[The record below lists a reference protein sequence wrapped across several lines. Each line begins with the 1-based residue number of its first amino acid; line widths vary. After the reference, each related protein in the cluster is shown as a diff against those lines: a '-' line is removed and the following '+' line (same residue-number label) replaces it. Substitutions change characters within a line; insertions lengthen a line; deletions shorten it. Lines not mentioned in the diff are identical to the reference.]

1 MVTLAA
7 CGGGHSAQINDNDTP
22 VVLKYA
28 TDLKLTEHEG
38 YTEAAVRN
46 PWDTTRTLH
55 RYYLV
60 DRDAPLPEGLADGSV
75 IRVPVTNALIYS
87 TVHNGL
93 VNELGALDAIGGVCD
108 AQYNT
113 IPAIVDGIA
122 SGRIADCGN
131 GMSPNLEKILAL
143 RPQVIMLSPF
153 ENNDRYGKVGELGIP
168 IVECADYMENSP
180 LARAEWVKFYG
191 RLFGRTAEA
200 DSMFADTERRYLAL
214 KEVTAGTTLR
224 PRVLIDQ
231 QYGQVWHVPG
241 GASTMGIYITDAG
254 GINPFGD
261 NTTSGSIPLA
271 PEKVLADAYNADVW
285 LLRYNQATPKT
296 LAELAADAPVNSQFA
311 AFKSGNVWGCNTS
324 VSGFYEETPYHPDR
338 LLADLISILHPELSF
353 PAPDYRYYRKMK

>member
-7 CGGGHSAQINDNDTP
+7 CGGGHSVHNADEGTP
-22 VVLKYA
+22 VSLAYA
-28 TDLKLTEHEG
+28 TNLKLTEHEG

-60 DRDAPLPEGLADGSV
+60 DRDAPLPEGLDNGSV

-93 VNELGALDAIGGVCD
+93 VNELDALDAIGGVCD

-122 SGRIADCGN
+122 TGRIADCGN
-131 GMSPNLEKILAL
+131 GMSPNLEKIIAL
-143 RPQVIMLSPF
+143 HPQVIMLSPF

-168 IVECADYMENSP
+168 IVECADYMETSP

-191 RLFGRTAEA
+191 RLFGRVAEA

-214 KEVTAGTTLR
+214 RDIAAKTTER

-231 QYGQVWHVPG
+231 RYGQVWHVPG

-254 GINPFGD
+254 GINPFGG

-271 PEKVLADAYNADVW
+271 PEKVLADAHDADVW
-285 LLRYNQATPKT
+285 LIRYNQATPKT
-296 LAELAADAPVNSQFA
+296 LAELAGDAPVNSQFA
-311 AFKSGNVWGCNTS
+311 AFKAGDVWGCNTS
-324 VSGFYEETPYHPDR
+324 VSGFYEQTPYHPDR

-353 PAPDYRYYRKMK
+353 PAPEHRYYEKMK